1 MRFTRIKTCTDYRS
15 HDSHHLVTGISLGKL
30 PRRLLR
36 VVVKE
41 LLLKETLH
49 VGLNLLFNL
58 KSSKLCEFQ
67 GLLQYCISPES
78 VKAVPMDALPI
89 LLGIENSGP
98 RKSPKSVKV
107 I

>member
-1 MRFTRIKTCTDYRS
+1 LSRS
-15 HDSHHLVTGISLGKL
+15 FFFK
-30 PRRLLR
+30 
-36 VVVKE
+36 K
-41 LLLKETLH
+41 TLH

-67 GLLQYCISPES
+67 GLLQYCNSAEY

-98 RKSPKSVKV
+98 RESPKSAKV

>member
-1 MRFTRIKTCTDYRS
+1 M
-15 HDSHHLVTGISLGKL
+15 SLSRNFK
-30 PRRLLR
+30 
-36 VVVKE
+36 KA
-41 LLLKETLH
+41 LH

-58 KSSKLCEFQ
+58 DCSKLCEFQ
-67 GLLQYCISPES
+67 RLLQYCNSPKS

-98 RKSPKSVKV
+98 RKSPESIKV

>member
-1 MRFTRIKTCTDYRS
+1 M
-15 HDSHHLVTGISLGKL
+15 SLSRNFYFKKKL
-30 PRRLLR
+30 Q
-36 VVVKE
+36 
-41 LLLKETLH
+41 

-58 KSSKLCEFQ
+58 NSSKLCEFQ
-67 GLLQYCISPES
+67 GFLQYCNSPES